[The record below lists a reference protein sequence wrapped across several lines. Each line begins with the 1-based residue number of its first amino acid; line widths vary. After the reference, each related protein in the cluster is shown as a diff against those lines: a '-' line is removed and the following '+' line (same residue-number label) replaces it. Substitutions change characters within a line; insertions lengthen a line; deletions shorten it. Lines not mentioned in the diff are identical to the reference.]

1 MAEYRNNSR
10 IPEERNT
17 TEARTRGQA
26 WHFSL
31 PSIFIRVQ
39 SYQSDEQVAKR
50 ILLKT
55 FAGRKL
61 YENEN
66 TPPFLTFFYY
76 GCTAD

>member
-31 PSIFIRVQ
+31 PSIFIRPQ
-39 SYQSDEQVAKR
+39 SYQSDGQVKESYLK
-50 ILLKT
+50 ILLE
-55 FAGRKL
+55 
-61 YENEN
+61 ENYMKMEILL
-66 TPPFLTFFYY
+66 PL
-76 GCTAD
+76 